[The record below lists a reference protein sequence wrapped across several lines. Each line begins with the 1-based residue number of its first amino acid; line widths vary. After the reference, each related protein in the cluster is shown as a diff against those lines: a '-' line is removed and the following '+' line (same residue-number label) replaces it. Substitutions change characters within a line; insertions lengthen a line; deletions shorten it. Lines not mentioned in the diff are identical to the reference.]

1 MNSKGK
7 GLETEVV
14 IIGGGGAGLAAAVA
28 AGEKGSH
35 VVVLEKRAAL
45 GGNSALAWGIFAAE
59 SPAQKRAM
67 IDCRR
72 DDCFKIAMG
81 YAHWKIDPR
90 IVRAFIDKSGDTIRW
105 LEEKGLNFDCIPFY
119 PNQIPTWHVPKGR
132 GPKMMK
138 VLRGEWRNLG
148 VELHLRTPA
157 KKILISKRG
166 VVKGCW

>member
-7 GLETEVV
+7 EIETDVV
-14 IIGGGGAGLAAAVA
+14 IIGGGGAGLSAAVA
-28 AGEKGSH
+28 AGEKSSH

-59 SPAQKRAM
+59 SPVQKRAM

-90 IVRAFIDKSGDTIRW
+90 IVRAFIDKSGDTVRW
-105 LEEKGLNFDCIPFY
+105 LEEKGLKFDCIPFY

-132 GPKMMK
+132 GAKMMK
-138 VLRGEWRNLG
+138 VLTGECRKLG

-157 KKILISKRG
+157 KKIPLQA
-166 VVKGCW
+166 VA